1 MKDISY
7 TDKIVII
14 DFGSQTTQ
22 LIARRIRELGV
33 YCEIISCYKTKD
45 LKNEFNLKGIVLS
58 GGPLSITKTSYLGIP
73 KQILNFNKPILGIC
87 YGHQLL
93 AKEFGGVVKNY
104 KKSEFGRCDIFSN
117 KSSILTKNFFNKD
130 KKTQVWMNHTD
141 VVTKLPKGFQGV
153 ASSEDYKYTIIQNPS
168 KKIFGIQFHPEVIHT
183 TNGNILFKN
192 FLFNIC
198 KLRKN
203 WNSKNQI
210 NYLIKNIKSEVGDE
224 NILCALS
231 GGVDSSVL
239 AALL

>member
-1 MKDISY
+1 MSDISY

-45 LKNEFNLKGIVLS
+45 LRNDYNLKGIILS

-117 KSSILTKNFFNKD
+117 KPSILTKNFFNKD

-141 VVTKLPKGFQGV
+141 VVIKIPRGFQGV
-153 ASSEDYKYTIIQNPS
+153 ASSFDYKYTIIQNLT
-168 KKIFGIQFHPEVIHT
+168 KKIFGVQFHPEVVHT
-183 TNGNILFKN
+183 PNGNILFKN
-192 FLFNIC
+192 FLFVN
-198 KLRKN
+198 
-203 WNSKNQI
+203 
-210 NYLIKNIKSEVGDE
+210 
-224 NILCALS
+224 
-231 GGVDSSVL
+231 
-239 AALL
+239 